1 MRSILLRVRFFL
13 FPDFFLTK
21 HHSYYRLSQFFS
33 PFTLRASSSPKPPVP
48 EPPKKITLEQMTAG
62 QLIDFI
68 KEKEKETEVINS
80 REQKLRGE
88 LASYR
93 KEIEEYLKFI

>member
-1 MRSILLRVRFFL
+1 
-13 FPDFFLTK
+13 
-21 HHSYYRLSQFFS
+21 
-33 PFTLRASSSPKPPVP
+33 
-48 EPPKKITLEQMTAG
+48 MTAG